1 MKATTILR
9 RAWWVLLLVELCA
22 CRSAPVAR
30 QALVQREDV
39 QSVVVQAPA
48 RDTWT
53 AVLALLEEREYE
65 VKERE
70 AQSRVRG
77 ELPAQTRFLS
87 LLGERTKV
95 ESLELWLEWDPPR
108 QTRVRA
114 QARVSE
120 GAAGS
125 AEATTRSS
133 GDRAWY
139 DALFEDLRTE
149 LLELGIAPYPLLPNL
164 KQN

>member
-1 MKATTILR
+1 MKATKILR
-9 RAWWVLLLVELCA
+9 RAWWVLIVLELCA
-22 CRSAPVAR
+22 CTSTPVAR
-30 QALVQREDV
+30 QALVQRQDI

-48 RDTWT
+48 HETWT
-53 AVLALLEEREYE
+53 AILALLEERDYE
-65 VKERE
+65 VRERI
-70 AQSRVRG
+70 AQSRVRA

-87 LLGERTKV
+87 LLGERIKV

-114 QARVSE
+114 QACVSE

-125 AEATTRSS
+125 AELRARAS

-139 DALFEDLRTE
+139 DALFEDLRAE

-164 KQN
+164 E